1 MTMGEAEQDQ
11 PTDDVVVP
19 TECSL
24 CGTAL
29 ESAAVGHLLPSEAER
44 ADHDAGAVLFTDFCP
59 NPECPGKATDGPTEA
74 ADPNSKRL

>member
-1 MTMGEAEQDQ
+1 MGEAEQDQ
-11 PTDDVVVP
+11 PTDDVVAVP

-24 CGTAL
+24 CGAAL

-59 NPECPGKATDGPTEA
+59 NAECPGKATDTATEA
-74 ADPNSKRL
+74 DDPNIKRL